1 MIMMTSLDQKCC
13 SSDAARFSQRKM
25 GNRGQWNPKFTMGAL
40 KEKITGFVSVAMDTL
55 KTPEMKIC
63 IADAFARDSRLT
75 IIRSEERQKLAA
87 IGGMNIEGLSV
98 IDGVENEI
106 PADVIHVDQ
115 DRAFSA
121 FRDPE
126 ISDSDCSDVE
136 EAEDS
141 SAI

>member
-1 MIMMTSLDQKCC
+1 
-13 SSDAARFSQRKM
+13 
-25 GNRGQWNPKFTMGAL
+25 MGAL

-75 IIRSEERQKLAA
+75 IIRSEERQTLAA
-87 IGGMNIEGLSV
+87 IGGMNIEGLSI
-98 IDGVENEI
+98 IDGIEHEI
-106 PADVIHVDQ
+106 PGEVIHVDQ

-126 ISDSDCSDVE
+126 NSDSDYSDVE